1 MIFTWRELRSQYL
14 TSSPI
19 VLNHNQFKW
28 IYCLHDNV
36 AVRPYRQPLTQAD
49 GCLPAP
55 ETLLGGS
62 PYGKAG
68 LSPQS

>member
-1 MIFTWRELRSQYL
+1 MYDIHMEKTEVSIFNII
-14 TSSPI
+14 PI
-19 VLNHNQFKW
+19 VLNHNQLKW

-36 AVRPYRQPLTQAD
+36 AVRPYRQPLTRAD

-62 PYGKAG
+62 PYG
-68 LSPQS
+68 